1 MKLISGRRVWL
12 LGISLMLAACS
23 TVAPTTLT
31 EIQRRQVRTLTM
43 ECFRRNEG
51 LATLYGSREVV
62 AACKEKARAFVR
74 PKGFG

>member
-1 MKLISGRRVWL
+1 MNLLSGRRVWL
-12 LGISLMLAACS
+12 LAFSLMFAACS
-23 TVAPTTLT
+23 TVPATTLT
-31 EIQRRQVRTLTM
+31 EIQSRQVRSLTM

-62 AACKEKARAFVR
+62 AACKEQARELVR

>member
-1 MKLISGRRVWL
+1 MNLASGRRVWL

-23 TVAPTTLT
+23 TVPPTTFT
-31 EIQRRQVRTLTM
+31 EIQSRQVRALTM

-51 LATLYGSREVV
+51 LATLYGSQEVV
-62 AACKEKARAFVR
+62 AACKEQARELVR